1 MTTSLSLYF
10 MESFQPTQTFVCQR
24 VSEKRTAD
32 NLYWKNLE
40 FPITRKEH
48 GGITYIEFASTA
60 PYNFAVTSA
69 AKVEVFDHR
78 TVQTLKT
85 FRHFRKNAYS
95 GSFRAD
101 GQLLVAGGS
110 EPLVQLFD
118 VTPMKLE
125 LKRKFK
131 GHTAAVHLARFAGNG
146 IHLFSGSDDK
156 TVRLWDAAT
165 ESELLCFSDHQDYIR
180 CGTASVTSSDILVT
194 GSYDHTV
201 RLFDT
206 RCKTSVLQIDHGSP
220 VESVVMFP
228 GGGIVAS
235 AGDNFTKIWDILS
248 GGRLLMTLNSH
259 HKTVTSLCFCTN
271 YKRLVSA
278 SLDRH
283 LKFHDVNTYQV
294 VHSLEYPSAILSV
307 AVSPDDSLVT
317 VGMADGLLSMQRR
330 KDDKQLASE
339 LEEKKHRKH
348 AMRSRFKFDTQL
360 YSYKASKEDSVIEHR
375 RKQKLARYDRFFR
388 RFEYSKALDAA
399 MMLNIRTKSPEVT
412 ISVIQELIRRQA
424 LKSSLAGRDEKSVC
438 TVLKFLMKNLCDQRY
453 VATVLDVVEMMLDLY
468 GDLISSSRLLHD
480 IFAQI
485 RSTLT
490 AERELE
496 RSALELMGTLDV
508 IMSSST
514 FVNTADVS

>member
-1 MTTSLSLYF
+1 
-10 MESFQPTQTFVCQR
+10 MESFQPTQTFVYQR
-24 VSEKRTAD
+24 APEKRSAD
-32 NLYWKNLE
+32 YLYWKNLE

-48 GGITYIEFASTA
+48 GAVTYIEFTPTV
-60 PYNFAVTSA
+60 PYNLAVTSC
-69 AKVEVFDHR
+69 AKVEVIDHQ

-85 FRHFRKNAYS
+85 FRHFRQNAYS

-101 GQLLVAGGS
+101 GRLLVAGGD

-131 GHTAAVHLARFAGNG
+131 GHTAAVHLARFASNG
-146 IHLFSGSDDK
+146 IQMFSGSDDK

-165 ESELLCFSDHQDYIR
+165 ESELQCFSDHQDYIR
-180 CGTASVTSSDILVT
+180 CGIASVTSSDILVT

-206 RCKTSVLQIDHGSP
+206 RCNSSVLRIDHGSP

-235 AGDNFTKIWDILS
+235 AGDNLIKIWDVLS
-248 GGRLLMTLNSH
+248 GGRLLMALSSH
-259 HKTVTSLCFCTN
+259 HKTVTSLCFAMN

-283 LKFHDVNTYQV
+283 VKFHDVNTYQV
-294 VHSLEYPSAILSV
+294 VHSLDYPSAILSV

-330 KDDKQLASE
+330 KDDKQLVAE
-339 LEEKKHRKH
+339 FEEKKRRKH
-348 AMRSRFKFDTQL
+348 AMKRRFKFATAL
-360 YSYKASKEDSVIEHR
+360 YSYKASKEDSVVEHR

-399 MMLNIRTKSPEVT
+399 MMLNVRTKSPEVT

-438 TVLKFLMKNLCDQRY
+438 TILKFLMKNLCDQRY

-468 GDLISSSRLLHD
+468 EDHISSNRSLHD

-490 AERELE
+490 AEHELAV
-496 RSALELMGTLDV
+496 SALELMGTLDV
-508 IMSSST
+508 IMSAST
-514 FVNTADVS
+514 FVNDTDVS